1 MLEGRWF
8 KVDGASP
15 EALSGL
21 RVVAPASLPQTYYDL
36 LAYSN
41 GGEGPLCVQ
50 PLWLS
55 LFPAEEVV
63 RLALAGTFRD
73 AFPNLLVIGSNGAG
87 EAVALDLGAPQP
99 HPVVAFDL
107 SNGEGAEALQPMAD
121 SFDTLL
127 TLIGYDEELT

>member
-8 KVDGASP
+8 NVDGASP
-15 EALSGL
+15 EALAGL
-21 RVVAPASLPQTYYDL
+21 RVVSPVSLPESYFAL

-63 RLALAGTFRD
+63 RLHLAGTFRETH
-73 AFPNLLVIGSNGAG
+73 PQLLVIGSNGAG
-87 EAVALDLGAPQP
+87 EAVAFDLGTPEPYA
-99 HPVVAFDL
+99 VVAFDM
-107 SNGEGAEALQPMAD
+107 SNGDQSDNVQPMAE
-121 SFDTLL
+121 SFDKMLE
-127 TLIGYDEELT
+127 LIGYDEELT